1 MDTQTNSNIGLLL
14 RILRNPLVTIVVL
27 YVSLSYVNFAGLSY
41 MLMLAKGPVMPLLTG
56 VMTTANLLLV
66 YCSYAYFVERRPI
79 RELALPHMGRE
90 LGIGLLLG
98 FGLMTICVLIAMA
111 LGIYRLEG
119 LDSVQNML
127 PTGVALA
134 LPFFEEMVFR
144 GVVFR
149 LVQQEYGSWV
159 AFVVSSLAFG
169 AVHATNDGETFAG
182 VAAIAFVYGPMLA
195 APFMLTRR
203 LWMGIGLHGTWN
215 YTMGKV
221 YGIPISGTPGEGLF
235 KATFEGPE
243 LLTGGSA
250 GMEGSVIAF
259 VVGIAATVLM
269 LIMAVRSGNIVPS
282 SWKRGIARPRLD
294 T

>member
-1 MDTQTNSNIGLLL
+1 MNTQTDSNFGVLL
-14 RILRNPLVTIVVL
+14 RILRNPFVTIVVL
-27 YVSLSYVNFAGLSY
+27 YVGLFYVNFAGLAY
-41 MLMLAKGPVMPLLTG
+41 MLRFATGPVMPLLTG

-79 RELALPHMGRE
+79 SEFALPHMGRE
-90 LGIGLLLG
+90 IGIGLLLG

-111 LGIYRLEG
+111 LGVYRLEG
-119 LDSVQNML
+119 FDSVQNML
-127 PTGVALA
+127 PTGVVLA
-134 LPFFEEMVFR
+134 LPFYEEMVFR

-149 LVQQEYGSWV
+149 IIQKKFGSWV

-169 AVHATNDGETFAG
+169 GVHATNEGETFVG

-195 APFMLTRR
+195 APFMLTGR
-203 LWMGIGLHGTWN
+203 LWMGIGLHGAWN

-221 YGIPISGTPGEGLF
+221 YGISISGTPGNGLF

-259 VVGIAATVLM
+259 VLGIAATVLI
-269 LIMAVRSGNIVPS
+269 LIMAARSGNIVPS
-282 SWKRGIARPRLD
+282 PWKRGINRPRLD

>member
-1 MDTQTNSNIGLLL
+1 MDTQTYSRIGLLL
-14 RILRNPLVTIVVL
+14 RILRNPFVTIVVL
-27 YVSLSYVNFAGLSY
+27 YVSLYYVNFAGLAC

-66 YCSYAYFVERRPI
+66 YCAYAYFLERRPI
-79 RELALPHMGRE
+79 REFALPHMWRE

-98 FGLMTICVLIAMA
+98 FGLMTICILISMA

-119 LDSVQNML
+119 LDSLQNLL

-149 LVQQEYGSWV
+149 LVQQKYGSWV
-159 AFVVSSLAFG
+159 AFVVSSLMFG
-169 AVHATNDGETFAG
+169 AVHATNEGETFAG

-203 LWMGIGLHGTWN
+203 LWMGIGLHGAWN

-235 KATFEGPE
+235 KATVEGPD

-259 VVGIAATVLM
+259 LVGIAATVLM
-269 LIMAVRSGNIVPS
+269 LIMAVRSGNIVPPP
-282 SWKRGIARPRLD
+282 WKRGITRPR
-294 T
+294 

>member
-1 MDTQTNSNIGLLL
+1 MDAQTFSKTGPLL
-14 RILRNPLVTIVVL
+14 RILRNPLVTVVVL
-27 YVSLSYVNFAGLSY
+27 YVSLSFVNFAGLAY

-66 YCSYAYFVERRPI
+66 YCAYANYVERRPI
-79 RELALPHMGRE
+79 GELALPPMWRE
-90 LGIGLLLG
+90 LGIGLLVG
-98 FGLMTICVLIAMA
+98 FGLMTLCVLVAMA

-119 LDSVQNML
+119 LDSVRNML
-127 PTGVALA
+127 PSGVALA
-134 LPFFEEMVFR
+134 LPFYEEMVFR

-149 LVQQEYGSWV
+149 LVQQKHGSWA
-159 AFVVSSLAFG
+159 AFVVSSLVFG

-203 LWMGIGLHGTWN
+203 LWMGIGLHGAWN
-215 YTMGKV
+215 YSMGKV
-221 YGIPISGTPGEGLF
+221 YSIPISGTPGQGLF
-235 KATFEGPE
+235 KATVEGPE

-259 VVGIAATVLM
+259 VVGSVATVLF
-269 LIMAVRSGNIVPS
+269 LILAVRSGNIVPS
-282 SWKRGIARPRLD
+282 PSKRGLTPPGQYP
-294 T
+294 